1 MEKQY
6 VLAAWI
12 AGGLVWLGAIGGMAL
27 LDDGVPRYHHDLLV
41 EHVAEDPASK
51 TVDPATSPGN
61 V

>member
-1 MEKQY
+1 MGKQY

-12 AGGLVWLGAIGGMAL
+12 AGGLVWLGTIGGMAM

-41 EHVAEDPASK
+41 EHVAEDPHVK
-51 TVDPATSPGN
+51 TAEPEVGPGN